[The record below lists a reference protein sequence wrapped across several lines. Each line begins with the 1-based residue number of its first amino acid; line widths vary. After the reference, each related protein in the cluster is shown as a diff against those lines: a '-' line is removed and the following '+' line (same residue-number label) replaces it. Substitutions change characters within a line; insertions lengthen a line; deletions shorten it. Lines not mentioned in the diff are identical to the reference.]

1 MLQAAPN
8 KNDIESAHER
18 IRAFIHRTPVLTS
31 EILNQKAGCKLYFKC
46 ENFQK
51 VGAFKYR
58 GATNAV
64 QSLTANQKEKG
75 GATHSSGNHGQA
87 LAKAAQV
94 AGIRAYIVMP
104 KNAPQVKVDAVKSYG
119 GEVIFCEPT
128 LEARETTLQKVVDE
142 NGATFIHPY
151 NNYEVIAGQASCAKE
166 LIEDQPILDII
177 VAPVGGGGLLSG
189 TLLAAE
195 NYSPNIEVWAA
206 EPENVDDAMR
216 SLKKGEIVPA
226 PTTPTIADGLK
237 TSLGDKTF
245 PIIKEHVYGILT
257 VTEEEIIDAM
267 KLIWQYLKIII
278 EPSCAVPLAAILK
291 KPVVF
296 HEKKVGVILTGG
308 NVDLEKL
315 PF

>member
-75 GATHSSGNHGQA
+75 VATHSSGNHGQA
-87 LAKAAQV
+87 LAKAAQI
-94 AGIRAYIVMP
+94 AGTKAYIVMP

-142 NGATFIHPY
+142 KVATFIHPY

-166 LIEDQPILDII
+166 LIEDQPNLDII

-195 NYSPNIEVWAA
+195 IYSPNIEVWAA
-206 EPENVDDAMR
+206 EPENVNDAMH

-257 VTEEEIIDAM
+257 VKEEEIIDAM

-291 KPVVF
+291 NPVVF
-296 HEKKVGVILTGG
+296 SDKMVGVILTGG